1 MQTAAGEP
9 SVGDTPLT
17 KEKQRTAVIVILTC
31 FVVFFWAGFEQA
43 GSSLTLYTNKFVDRS
58 VFGWEVPT
66 SWFQSVNPLFIILLA
81 PVISALWAKLAT
93 RKRGLKNPNK
103 MGLGMI
109 LLGIGYIILVIAT
122 LKQVVMN
129 ITLQKKQTYY
139 LSSLRIFSIR

>member
-1 MQTAAGEP
+1 MG
-9 SVGDTPLT
+9 
-17 KEKQRTAVIVILTC
+17 KTC
-31 FVVFFWAGFEQA
+31 NSQA
-43 GSSLTLYTNKFVDRS
+43 WRFKI
-58 VFGWEVPT
+58 PT
-66 SWFQSVNPLFIILLA
+66 
-81 PVISALWAKLAT
+81 
-93 RKRGLKNPNK
+93 K

>member
-1 MQTAAGEP
+1 MG
-9 SVGDTPLT
+9 
-17 KEKQRTAVIVILTC
+17 
-31 FVVFFWAGFEQA
+31 
-43 GSSLTLYTNKFVDRS
+43 
-58 VFGWEVPT
+58 
-66 SWFQSVNPLFIILLA
+66 
-81 PVISALWAKLAT
+81 KLAT
-93 RKRGLKNPNK
+93 RKRGDLKIPTK

>member
-1 MQTAAGEP
+1 M
-9 SVGDTPLT
+9 
-17 KEKQRTAVIVILTC
+17 
-31 FVVFFWAGFEQA
+31 
-43 GSSLTLYTNKFVDRS
+43 
-58 VFGWEVPT
+58 FGWEVPT

-93 RKRGLKNPNK
+93 RKQGDLKIPTK
-103 MGLGMI
+103 MGLGTI

-129 ITLQKKQTYY
+129 ITLQKKQTYC

>member
-1 MQTAAGEP
+1 M
-9 SVGDTPLT
+9 
-17 KEKQRTAVIVILTC
+17 
-31 FVVFFWAGFEQA
+31 
-43 GSSLTLYTNKFVDRS
+43 
-58 VFGWEVPT
+58 FGWEVPT

-93 RKRGLKNPNK
+93 RKRGDLKIPTK

-129 ITLQKKQTYY
+129 ITLQKSKLTIYRLY
-139 LSSLRIFSIR
+139 VSFPYVR